1 MVRVTISSAV
11 CKHYDECEYRN
22 ALCPAGVVRVL
33 VAVLQSAERLEDEKT
48 QALSVV
54 SQLVTHPV
62 IVQRLKVSPLLL
74 SW

>member
-1 MVRVTISSAV
+1 MVSVTISSV
-11 CKHYDECEYRN
+11 KHYDECEYQY

-33 VAVLQSAERLEDEKT
+33 VAVLQSAERLEEEKT

-62 IVQRLKVSPLLL
+62 IVQRLKVSPPLLC
-74 SW
+74 W